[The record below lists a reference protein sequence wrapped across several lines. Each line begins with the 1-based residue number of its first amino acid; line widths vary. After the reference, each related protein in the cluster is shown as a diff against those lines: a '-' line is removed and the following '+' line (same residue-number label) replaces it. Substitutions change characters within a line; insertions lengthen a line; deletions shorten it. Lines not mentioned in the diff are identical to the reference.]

1 MKIFITGATGFIG
14 SYLVKRLA
22 QTNHEMICLVRRTSD
37 ISLLKTLR
45 CTLVIGDV
53 MDKYS
58 LEEGMKGCDW
68 VINLANVYSMWLP
81 DKSIFHKIN
90 VIGTRNVM
98 EYALAAGASRVVHVS
113 TAAAYGK
120 PVESPFTEDS
130 EPGPELFSEYART
143 KAGGDRIAW
152 DLYKNKGLP
161 LTSIYPGICL
171 GAGDTK
177 ASADYI
183 RLLARRRLPAAAFS
197 KSVFTW
203 VHVQD
208 VAEAIVKVLEKPDTI
223 GQKYLIGNHRMSMQ
237 EFNAMVCH
245 AAKVSPPV
253 VKLSDSVA
261 MAIAY
266 LLTGISNL
274 IKFPPPLGMSID
286 QARTM
291 KYGVDCNG
299 AKSEKALGIL
309 YNPINLAI
317 EESVK
322 ELNFKQANP

>member
-37 ISLLKTLR
+37 ISILKALR
-45 CTLVIGDV
+45 CTLFIGDV
-53 MDKYS
+53 IDKYS
-58 LEEGMKGCDW
+58 LEKGMKGCDW

-81 DKSIFHKIN
+81 DNSLYHKIN

-113 TAAAYGK
+113 TAAVYGK

-130 EPGPELFSEYART
+130 EPGPDLFSEYART
-143 KAGGDRIAW
+143 KAEGDRIAW
-152 DLYKNKGLP
+152 ELHQNNGLP
-161 LTSIYPGICL
+161 LTMLYPGICL

-183 RLLARRRLPAAAFS
+183 SLLVRRRLPAAVFS

-203 VHVQD
+203 VHVQN
-208 VAEAIVKVLEKPDTI
+208 VAEAIVRVLEKPDTI
-223 GQKYLIGNHRMSMQ
+223 GQKYLIGNHRMSIQ
-237 EFNAMVCH
+237 EFNTMVSRV
-245 AAKVSPPV
+245 AKVSPPV
-253 VKLSDSVA
+253 LKLTDPVT
-261 MAIAY
+261 MATAY

-274 IKFPPPLGMSID
+274 IKFPPLFGMSID

-291 KYGVDCNG
+291 KHGFSFDGSRAESKLVIKYSSVR
-299 AKSEKALGIL
+299 EALEEA
-309 YNPINLAI
+309 INEI
-317 EESVK
+317 K
-322 ELNFKQANP
+322 TK